1 MVRSQQ
7 VSVSD
12 MMVTRLARLARLTTS
27 KYSVITILV
36 SLGLVEL
43 LRQYLDYH
51 RAQNIQPNHGDPSA
65 VASSIQSIEKSS
77 ELPSKLRP
85 DRILLLAYA
94 RSGSSFTGELLSSLP
109 KAAYYFEPLFRNCSC
124 LTLSNTFRPI

>member
-1 MVRSQQ
+1 M
-7 VSVSD
+7 SVSD

-43 LRQYLDYH
+43 LRQYLDYQ
-51 RAQNIQPNHGDPSA
+51 RAHNIQLLVSHGDPSA

-124 LTLSNTFRPI
+124 LTLSNAFRPI